1 MRKLRLF
8 KKHVNIA
15 SDDFVFPGCF
25 EILIRVT
32 GLLIVCFEF
41 LRYLSDLSQGQTGHL
56 VHMYLMGVIMF
67 FTSTIV
73 LDVFIVRISMR
84 GTIVDDRP
92 RRNIKVF
99 LYVRLFTLAAEF
111 LWTILGT
118 LSILLHL
125 PDALSQPRVYWIAC
139 LAVVGGWVTCF
150 IQAIFIL
157 TTFEFTSA
165 EHKPVISKHDWETRW
180 QNVLCCLNADQ
191 NKHVFTTLAQL
202 CSHLFK
208 KEKLVGSDIL
218 TGLILVYNKQHDTRR
233 QLDVV
238 DAPLLNTRLRCAPH
252 KVAES
257 PSVPRKQWMTVSEAA
272 HFMKYALGGYG
283 WFYFIGLNN
292 PVVASLKLLPMLN
305 WFRKPPDTQIEA
317 DSRLCANTAAFILQ
331 TGTQQENIVCASF
344 HNEVYAIPYYVSID
358 KDSQSVIVSI
368 RGTLSLEDVLTDLVV
383 ERAPVCFGGVEGY
396 VHTGMYQSAKY
407 IRNKLIADATLD
419 IAFHRAKGYRLV
431 ITGHSL
437 GAGVAAL
444 LAMEMRPMYPNI
456 ICFAFAP
463 PGELVS
469 ASLLPY
475 TEEFVCS
482 VSLGYDV
489 VPRLGLLELSRL
501 RLDILYALR
510 NCNLPKH
517 KVIAGESRWRR
528 LFGTFKP
535 SDPEANHLQNTE
547 LGSWF
552 DELIHQEEVER
563 DRISSVYTP
572 LLPPGQ
578 ILHVLEKY
586 DPNRRWNASP
596 DYYAEWTNCDTFGEI
611 ILSRRMIAH
620 HFPDT
625 LLEALRQL
633 AKHLDLESKKDS

>member
-1 MRKLRLF
+1 MPSPAMYVTVGSIESAIQVLQKL
-8 KKHVNIA
+8 I
-15 SDDFVFPGCF
+15 
-25 EILIRVT
+25 EIM
-32 GLLIVCFEF
+32 EEA
-41 LRYLSDLSQGQTGHL
+41 
-56 VHMYLMGVIMF
+56 
-67 FTSTIV
+67 
-73 LDVFIVRISMR
+73 
-84 GTIVDDRP
+84 P
-92 RRNIKVF
+92 KV
-99 LYVRLFTLAAEF
+99 E
-111 LWTILGT
+111 GT

-139 LAVVGGWVTCF
+139 LAVVGGW
-150 IQAIFIL
+150 
-157 TTFEFTSA
+157 
-165 EHKPVISKHDWETRW
+165 
-180 QNVLCCLNADQ
+180 
-191 NKHVFTTLAQL
+191 
-202 CSHLFK
+202 
-208 KEKLVGSDIL
+208 
-218 TGLILVYNKQHDTRR
+218 
-233 QLDVV
+233 
-238 DAPLLNTRLRCAPH
+238 
-252 KVAES
+252 
-257 PSVPRKQWMTVSEAA
+257 
-272 HFMKYALGGYG
+272 
-283 WFYFIGLNN
+283 
-292 PVVASLKLLPMLN
+292 
-305 WFRKPPDTQIEA
+305 
-317 DSRLCANTAAFILQ
+317 
-331 TGTQQENIVCASF
+331 
-344 HNEVYAIPYYVSID
+344 VYAIPYYVSID

-419 IAFHRAKGYRLV
+419 IAFHRAKGYRL
-431 ITGHSL
+431 
-437 GAGVAAL
+437 
-444 LAMEMRPMYPNI
+444 
-456 ICFAFAP
+456 
-463 PGELVS
+463 
-469 ASLLPY
+469 
-475 TEEFVCS
+475 
-482 VSLGYDV
+482 
-489 VPRLGLLELSRL
+489 
-501 RLDILYALR
+501 
-510 NCNLPKH
+510 H